1 MKIEDY
7 IPYGHENG
15 VTRKQLA
22 RLFEGQGKDPDR
34 MAREAIQEARGR
46 IAILNLGDGKG
57 YFRPLPEEK
66 DLVVKWKRGQIS
78 RASEVEKSTKG
89 CDIWTAEW
97 DRQMNLEA

>member
-34 MAREAIQEARGR
+34 MAREA
-46 IAILNLGDGKG
+46 LLK
-57 YFRPLPEEK
+57 
-66 DLVVKWKRGQIS
+66 
-78 RASEVEKSTKG
+78 
-89 CDIWTAEW
+89 
-97 DRQMNLEA
+97 LEA

>member
-22 RLFEGQGKDPDR
+22 RLFEGLGKDLDR

-46 IAILNLGDGKG
+46 TAALNLGDGKG
-57 YFRPLPEEK
+57 YFRPLPGEK
-66 DLVVKWKRGQIS
+66 DLVVKWNRGQNN
-78 RASEVEKSTKG
+78 RAAETKKSTTG
-89 CDIWTAEW
+89 CD
-97 DRQMNLEA
+97 